1 MDQPPVKSPRR
12 HLLAGLVVA
21 ALAAVVVLFIKPRVF
36 QPDEAQPPEAE
47 GQSNLSRAGRI
58 RNLAVAQVENLQ
70 FADADRNLREL
81 TALLPLEQLGFQ
93 NLTIAR
99 LLRIQPEHL
108 DRARQPEEFRQAV
121 ESAGQAVMDLRTR
134 FPDNADSHR
143 LAARLAEVQ
152 DRPDERTAALE
163 KALALQPDDASLHF
177 ELFEALRYARTPE
190 DTQKAGVALK
200 RAWELA
206 PRNLLVMSEMLALQA
221 REKDTGLKATFDAAQ
236 TLVKPL
242 AEKILQ
248 FGRVDLFKLID
259 DGRQAVDDGRWDA
272 ALRSAIM
279 LSNMLK
285 PEVATQND
293 YKRVHRHLLDFVQHD
308 FSSEVREQI
317 AQAAATP
324 EPAVPVKLLREAV
337 PSLTG
342 SRVNAVRLLDFDLDG
357 TLDMAAVQ
365 PGRITIQ
372 GRTGASEW
380 KELAGFDSP
389 AELTGMTVFDLDRD
403 AVAPPPIAPSP
414 APDADTPPA
423 AAGNSCYDSD
433 LDLVVFGPGGILVLR
448 NEASAGTTQRS
459 LVAVNPGEGLAALRD
474 VLALLPVDFD
484 HDGDLDLVVSA
495 RRGLSLW
502 LNREDGTFVEHS
514 AHSDLP
520 PADTEIHS
528 LVAVDWDRNV
538 AIDVLCIGRQ
548 GAGYLENILHGR
560 MRWQPFENGPLPV
573 SLPGAGLAVVD
584 ADSSFSWDLLTAG
597 AAVALHRT
605 TNPDAGRVR
614 FLESQSLIDQRAAG
628 LLTWDF
634 DNDGWQDVLT
644 WQGSGLKTLRGG
656 PGAVFRPADELT
668 QTVAGSAA
676 GCDSGDIDSD
686 GDIDLLVATD
696 QGVEL
701 FLNEGG
707 NANRWLDIP
716 IRAEDSKQAQK
727 PNERVNLHGVGSLI
741 ELRAGSLWQPQVVTG
756 RSTHF
761 GLGRNEAA
769 DSVRVLW
776 TNGIPEHLIEPKSG
790 VPVCLQQ
797 HLKGSCPYLYGWDGE
812 RFTFITDCLWAAPI
826 GLQLT
831 DGVQAPGRE
840 WEYLKVDGRFL
851 KEDNGEYRMLMTE
864 ELWEVTYLES
874 MRLLAVDHPKDV
886 EIYSNEK
893 VGPPDISGFQLHTV
907 KQKRTPVAA
916 RDQAGRD
923 VLAKVAARDENFVQC
938 FDRRIKQGLTEPHY
952 LELDP
957 GRLESP
963 ERILL
968 FLTGWIRPTD
978 TSLNIA
984 ISQRPD
990 LEPTQPPSLQVPDAN
1005 GQWVTVKPYMGFPGG
1020 KTKTIVI
1027 DLTGIFPADDY
1038 RVRIASTMELYWDE
1052 AFFTVDEAPA
1062 EYRVTEM
1069 PLRHATL
1076 RQHGFSAIVPHPG
1089 LGSDSYDFAR
1099 ISKHP
1104 KWPPLDGLLTTYGD
1118 VTGLLRAGDHRQV
1131 LLGAGDAV
1139 DVSFEAAAADLPE
1152 GWTRDFILHNV
1163 GWDKDADINTV
1174 YGQTVDPL
1182 PFVGMNSYPATNV
1195 PEGNLPFA
1203 DQTRRQSRQRFWR
1216 FYFDDRRW
1224 PGLNAPTHP
1233 PTERRE

>member
-1 MDQPPVKSPRR
+1 MDQPPAKTLRR
-12 HLLAGLVVA
+12 HLLAGLLLMVA
-21 ALAAVVVLFIKPRVF
+21 AAVVVLLIKPRVF
-36 QPDEAQPPEAE
+36 QPDGPQPPEAV
-47 GQSNLSRAGRI
+47 GQLDLSRAGRI

-70 FADADRNLREL
+70 FADADRNLQEL
-81 TALLPLEQLGFQ
+81 AALLPRERLGFQ
-93 NLTIAR
+93 NLAVVR

-108 DRARQPEEFRQAV
+108 DRARQPEEYGLAV
-121 ESAGQAVMDLRTR
+121 EFAGQAMTDLLAR
-134 FPDNADSHR
+134 FPNDADSHR

-152 DRPDERTAALE
+152 DRPVERTAALE

-177 ELFEALRYARTPE
+177 ELFEALRYARTSE
-190 DTQKAGVALK
+190 ETQRAGSALK
-200 RAWELA
+200 RVWELS
-206 PRNLLVMSEMLALQA
+206 PRNLLVMSETLALQA

-259 DGRQAVDDGRWDA
+259 EGRSAVDEGRWDG

-308 FSSEVREQI
+308 FSSDVREQI
-317 AQAAATP
+317 AQAVAAH
-324 EPAVPVKLLREAV
+324 EPSVPVKLLKQNV
-337 PSLTG
+337 PALTG
-342 SRVNAVRLLDFDLDG
+342 KRVKTVRMFDFDLDG
-357 TLDMAAVQ
+357 TLDIAAVQ
-365 PGRITIQ
+365 PGRITVL
-372 GRTGASEW
+372 GRIDGAEW

-389 AELTGMTVFDLDRD
+389 AELTGMMVFDLDRD
-403 AVAPPPIAPSP
+403 AVAPPAIAPSP
-414 APDADTPPA
+414 EPA
-423 AAGNSCYDSD
+423 ASTAPAAPGNACYDSD

-448 NEASAGTTQRS
+448 NELPPGATQRS
-459 LVAVNPGEGLAALRD
+459 LIPVNPGEGLAALRD
-474 VLALLPVDFD
+474 VLAVLPVDFD

-495 RRGLSLW
+495 RGGLSLW
-502 LNREDGTFVEHS
+502 LNREDGTFVDHS

-520 PADTEIHS
+520 PADAEIHS

-560 MRWQPFENGPLPV
+560 MRWQPFENGPVPV

-597 AAVALHRT
+597 DTVALHRT

-614 FLESQSLIDQRAAG
+614 FLEQQPLIDRPATG

-644 WQGSGLKTLRGG
+644 WQGSELKTLRGG
-656 PGAVFRPADELT
+656 PGAVFEPADELT
-668 QTVAGSAA
+668 QTVSGPVS
-676 GCDSGDIDSD
+676 GCDSGDIDGD

-696 QGVEL
+696 QGIEL

-851 KEDNGEYRMLMTE
+851 QEDAGEYRLLMTE

-874 MRLLAVDHPKDV
+874 MRLLAVDHPADV
-886 EIYSNEK
+886 EVYSNEK
-893 VGPPDISGFQLHTV
+893 VGPPDISGFQVHTV

-923 VLAKVAARDENFVQC
+923 VLAKVAARDEDFVQC

-952 LELDP
+952 LELDL
-957 GRLESP
+957 GGLESP
-963 ERILL
+963 RQILL

-984 ISQRPD
+984 ISQWPD

-1005 GQWVTVKPYMGFPGG
+1005 GKWVTVKPYMGFPGG

-1027 DLTGIFPADDY
+1027 NLTDVFPADDY
-1038 RVRIASTMELYWDE
+1038 RVRIASTMKLYWDE
-1052 AFFTVDEAPA
+1052 AFFTVDESPA
-1062 EYRVTEM
+1062 EYRVTEL
-1069 PLRHATL
+1069 PLKRATL
-1076 RQHGFSAIVPHPG
+1076 RHHGFSAIVPHPG
-1089 LGSDSYDFAR
+1089 LGSDRYDFAR
-1099 ISKHP
+1099 ISNHP

-1118 VTGLLRAGDHRQV
+1118 VTELLRASDHRQV

-1139 DVSFEAAAADLPE
+1139 EVQFESTASDLPA
-1152 GWTRDFILHNV
+1152 GWTRDFILHNI

-1182 PFVGMNSYPATNV
+1182 PFVGMNSYPATNI
-1195 PEGNLPFA
+1195 PDGNLPFA
-1203 DQTRRQSRQRFWR
+1203 DQTRRQPRHHFWR

-1224 PGLNAPTHP
+1224 PGLN
-1233 PTERRE
+1233 E